1 METNLWALQFWQLV
15 FICGVVGLTIAR
27 HWPWTHTV
35 FFVLHGLV
43 LLMKQH
49 SYAFYNGHLST
60 LHKERTLLVSTLGKL
75 HGRNDADTTGF
86 TTSVS
91 RRSISHSRRGSTTR
105 SRQPVQQPSLDEVA
119 EADTDEP
126 GIEKVVTEIG
136 SDAPI
141 AAEDV
146 PLYDMVL
153 EDEINFH
160 TEELVRNTT
169 APERAYPHNL
179 NFANFAEYLV
189 LPTVVYEL
197 EYPRTESVNFYY
209 VGEKVAATIGIL
221 FVMNLLSQ
229 TFICKPNPY

>member
-1 METNLWALQFWQLV
+1 
-15 FICGVVGLTIAR
+15 
-27 HWPWTHTV
+27 
-35 FFVLHGLV
+35 
-43 LLMKQH
+43 MKQH

-60 LHKERTLLVSTLGKL
+60 LHKERTVLVSTLDKL
-75 HGRNDADTTGF
+75 HGRNDADATG
-86 TTSVS
+86 TSTSVS
-91 RRSISHSRRGSTTR
+91 RRSISYSRRGSTAR
-105 SRQPVQQPSLDEVA
+105 SRQPARQPSLDGDA
-119 EADTDEP
+119 GADSDEP
-126 GIEKVVTEIG
+126 EIEKVVTEIS

-146 PLYDMVL
+146 PIYDMVL
-153 EDEINFH
+153 EDEIDFH

-169 APERAYPHNL
+169 APERAYPNNL
-179 NFANFAEYLV
+179 NLANFSEYLV

-229 TFICKPNPY
+229 TFICKPYSYCGPRRVRERADGHV